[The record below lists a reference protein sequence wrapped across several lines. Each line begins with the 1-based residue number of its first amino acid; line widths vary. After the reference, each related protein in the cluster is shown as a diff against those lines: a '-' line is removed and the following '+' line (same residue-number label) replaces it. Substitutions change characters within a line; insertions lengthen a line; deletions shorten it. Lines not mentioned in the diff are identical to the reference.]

1 MARMLR
7 LCGHSDRQ
15 APTETARSEDTED
28 VVAMSLI
35 RTKSS
40 STVRR
45 GRPAGPSCR
54 GGASSLLR
62 LAQPESKRLPGTL
75 DLAEW
80 ASRAA
85 AVLMPV
91 TGLHNSF
98 A

>member
-1 MARMLR
+1 MPL
-7 LCGHSDRQ
+7 
-15 APTETARSEDTED
+15 T
-28 VVAMSLI
+28 

-80 ASRAA
+80 AKPRGRRADAGGPACTTVFA
-85 AVLMPV
+85 ASEFGSGV
-91 TGLHNSF
+91 GR
-98 A
+98 

>member
-1 MARMLR
+1 
-7 LCGHSDRQ
+7 
-15 APTETARSEDTED
+15 
-28 VVAMSLI
+28 MSLI
-35 RTKSS
+35 RIKSS

-45 GRPAGPSCR
+45 GRPVGPSCR

-62 LAQPESKRLPGTL
+62 LAQPEAKRLPGTA

-85 AVLMPV
+85 AVLLPV

-98 A
+98 AVSEFGPGAGR

>member
-1 MARMLR
+1 
-7 LCGHSDRQ
+7 
-15 APTETARSEDTED
+15 
-28 VVAMSLI
+28 MSLI
-35 RTKSS
+35 RTKSF
-40 STVRR
+40 STLRR

-62 LAQPESKRLPGTL
+62 LTQPESKRLPGTQ

-98 A
+98 AASEFGPGVGR

>member
-1 MARMLR
+1 MPLT
-7 LCGHSDRQ
+7 RQ
-15 APTETARSEDTED
+15 
-28 VVAMSLI
+28 
-35 RTKSS
+35 KSF

-62 LAQPESKRLPGTL
+62 LAQPEAKRLPGTL

-91 TGLHNSF
+91 TGLHGTF
-98 A
+98 AASEFGPGVGR

>member
-1 MARMLR
+1 MPL
-7 LCGHSDRQ
+7 
-15 APTETARSEDTED
+15 T
-28 VVAMSLI
+28 

-40 STVRR
+40 PTVRR

-62 LAQPESKRLPGTL
+62 LAQPEAKRLPGTGA
-75 DLAEW
+75 LAEW

-91 TGLHNSF
+91 TGLHHSF
-98 A
+98 AASEFGPGAGH

>member
-1 MARMLR
+1 MPL
-7 LCGHSDRQ
+7 
-15 APTETARSEDTED
+15 T
-28 VVAMSLI
+28 

-54 GGASSLLR
+54 GGASSMLR
-62 LAQPESKRLPGTL
+62 LTQLASKRLPGTL

-80 ASRAA
+80 ANRAA

-98 A
+98 AASEFGPGAGR